1 MTEERV
7 TPDPPRLQKP
17 FAGLRQ
23 FFAPG
28 GAPFTWLLIVVLLVV
43 LLAAFGVITKG
54 EFLQQLTDLGRARGL
69 IMVTITFATICF
81 AMILI
86 VQAFVGEYG
95 SNDQEAA
102 ERFRRAREVF
112 TVLTGILGTIVG
124 FYFGSAEKGAPE
136 LLVTGARIVDV
147 GGGAVVAQV
156 ENGTPPYEYRIA
168 FSDPKLPP
176 IERKLGTPG
185 WLFEPFEA
193 SPGVTAVITVT
204 DGKRKEAVAN
214 AEGLPEAIA
223 KAPPPTP
230 KGGASTSAPQPSA
243 TVPPPSTTTPKP

>member
-1 MTEERV
+1 MQDPTPS
-7 TPDPPRLQKP
+7 PDPRKLPKP
-17 FAGLRQ
+17 FVGLRQ
-23 FFAPG
+23 YFAPG
-28 GAPFTWLLIVVLLVV
+28 GAPFTWLLIAILLVV

-54 EFLQQLTDLGRARGL
+54 EFLQQMTDLGRARGL

-136 LLVTGARIVDV
+136 FLVSGARIVDV

-168 FSDPKLPP
+168 FSDPKLAP

-185 WLFEPFEA
+185 WIFEPFAA

-204 DGKRKEAVAN
+204 DGKRKEVVAK
-214 AEGLPEAIA
+214 AECLPEATA
-223 KAPPPTP
+223 KAQPPTP
-230 KGGASTSAPQPSA
+230 EAGAPARAQQPSA